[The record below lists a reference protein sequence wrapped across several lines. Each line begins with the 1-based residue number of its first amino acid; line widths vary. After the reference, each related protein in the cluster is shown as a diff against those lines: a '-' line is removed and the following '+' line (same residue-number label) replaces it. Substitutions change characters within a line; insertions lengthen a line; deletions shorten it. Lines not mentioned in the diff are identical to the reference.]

1 MTLST
6 RLFAQQMLNRFD
18 QINEAVQTRQTQIA
32 TGQRITESAD
42 APVDAVRLSAV
53 TELREEVSRYQDNV
67 TTAQRRLSLGDD
79 VLETADNIL
88 SRLRELSIAAANDA
102 MSADERNAIRI
113 ETLELRD
120 AMLSLANTRDNAG
133 QALFGGYATDQ
144 SPFVEGPDGR
154 IAYLGD
160 GGEHTLA
167 ASDTMRLPTSVNG
180 AKVFMQVESGGQM
193 VSTFDII
200 DSFVAALETA
210 ETTSQ
215 SATATTSMSV
225 DLVAARHP
233 QGWAFTLTGPDG
245 SAEIAFDAVA
255 GNVEEAAS
263 AINAVSA
270 QTGVSATDVNGRLEL
285 SATGD
290 IALSNL
296 RIEGVDRA
304 FSPPAYYASV
314 FNEDGAETTLAPANQ
329 EIRAQIARLGD
340 AGQSIAVS
348 RTTVGARLNRAN
360 DQEELLTQRTLILE
374 QEIGDIS
381 SANIEQV
388 ITELQA
394 LLVNRDAARQA
405 YSLIGQRS
413 LFDFLN

>member
-79 VLETADNIL
+79 VLETADNIFA
-88 SRLRELSIAAANDA
+88 RLRELSIAAATDS
-102 MSADERNAIRI
+102 MSTDERNAIRI
-113 ETLELRD
+113 EALELRD
-120 AMLSLANTRDNAG
+120 AMLSIANTRDNAG
-133 QALFGGYATDQ
+133 QALFGGYATDKA
-144 SPFVEGPDGR
+144 PFVEGPDGR
-154 IAYLGD
+154 IHYMGD

-180 AKVFMQVESGGQM
+180 AKVFMQVESGNEV
-193 VSTFDII
+193 VSSFDII
-200 DSFVAALETA
+200 DSFVASLETA
-210 ETTSQ
+210 NTSAQ
-215 SATATTSMSV
+215 SVSATDSMTL

-233 QGWAFTLTGPDG
+233 QGWAFTLTGPNG
-245 SAEIAFDAVA
+245 AAEISFDAVN
-255 GNVEEAAS
+255 GNVEAAIT
-263 AINAVSA
+263 AINDAST
-270 QTGVSATDVNGRLEL
+270 QTGVTASNDNGKLKLQASGEIRITDLE
-285 SATGD
+285 
-290 IALSNL
+290 
-296 RIEGVDRA
+296 IEGVNRA
-304 FSPPAYYASV
+304 FSPPLFYASV
-314 FNEDGAETTLAPANQ
+314 TGNNGGASTLAPSVQ
-329 EIRAQIARLGD
+329 DIRSQIERLGD

-360 DQEELLTQRTLILE
+360 DQEDLLAQRTLILE
-374 QEIGDIS
+374 QEIGDL
-381 SANIEQV
+381 SAADLEQV
-388 ITELQA
+388 ITELQT